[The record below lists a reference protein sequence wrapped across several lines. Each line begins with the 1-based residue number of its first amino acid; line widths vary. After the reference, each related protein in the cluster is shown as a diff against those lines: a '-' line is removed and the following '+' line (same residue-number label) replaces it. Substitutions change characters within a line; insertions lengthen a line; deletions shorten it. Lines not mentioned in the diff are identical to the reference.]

1 MHQRACSAAAVKILL
16 VVLSAAV
23 VAGLGVYA
31 AFDVCGLLRL
41 GGESVYMHVDTFVAL
56 MACLSA
62 TAAALSLLL
71 RMLLVR
77 ADRAALQDLERRIAQ
92 LEAAP
97 RS

>member
-1 MHQRACSAAAVKILL
+1 MKILL

-31 AFDVCGLLRL
+31 VFDVCHLFRL

-56 MACLSA
+56 IACLSA
-62 TAAALSLLL
+62 VAAAMSLLL

-77 ADRAALQDLERRIAQ
+77 ADRVALQALERRIAQ
-92 LEAAP
+92 LESAP